1 MYNIFERWENDFT
14 EEEKLERIE
23 TITQLF
29 YKTYTETDNEWQLF
43 FTTMEKVHSQNYIKA
58 MERLSGFEDVLDL
71 LGVDLKKLY
80 EHLKIEY

>member
-14 EEEKLERIE
+14 EREKLERIE

-29 YKTYTETDNEWQLF
+29 YKTYTETANEWQLF

>member
-43 FTTMEKVHSQNYIKA
+43 FTTMEMVHSQNYIKA